1 MKPESY
7 LTLTRIARAMPGG
20 LRLAASWLLY
30 GVGHAVSIPMLR
42 WDLAFLYPL
51 YNSAMVASD
60 AIQGDLKPG
69 PWGPPAEDDHGST
82 GPPLRS

>member
-1 MKPESY
+1 MKPETSVKI
-7 LTLTRIARAMPGG
+7 TKIARAMPRR

-30 GVGHAVSIPMLR
+30 GFGHLVSIPMLC

-51 YNSAMVASD
+51 YNASMIASGD
-60 AIQGDLKPG
+60 IQGDLEQG

-82 GPPLRS
+82 SPQI